1 MKILYLILT
10 LLVFTATSQQVN
22 AQQLNTHETQVLKK
36 YLDKNLLRMFAASK
50 VKAEQN
56 AQRDFSFSTLSDSI
70 YTFSKFNQADNYG
83 PGLNYYFTYEVVGNN
98 AIITAIDI
106 KILDA
111 SLPIDNIRAVP
122 TYDSQQ
128 RISKITMTAVFLG
141 LPLNI
146 LNYYYKYDSKG
157 NTTSIVIESPGI
169 LGGETTNEGDSVQF
183 TYGTGN
189 RVIAYNLYTLVE
201 EEWTFATGVSD
212 VTYGTNGN
220 VSGITQWISSTD
232 SVAPVPVPF
241 IRLRNIEWLNNQM
254 PSNIMNPLDPGDS
267 FESELIGIELATAD
281 ESYKSEPVEYIQ
293 ETYIGDVW
301 YDSTIVRTYE
311 ETGNTFTVLDS
322 YYDTGDFI
330 YTEMTEYTYDGELLI
345 REEILFD
352 LGSGDPVPLDKIEY
366 EYNDYDVLSK
376 EETFTFDQGLWISNS
391 VSTFDVVVVDNE
403 LVEYTE
409 TYIIGAEYESYKTV
423 FFPSDILGTSVNEA
437 VLDDQTVK
445 IFPTIVANH
454 LTINFPQHDFVKNVD
469 IMVLDLNGS
478 VLRSER
484 YDVALQNLEF
494 NISSL
499 LSGIYVLNVRMPE
512 GIRTVRFVKQ

>member
-10 LLVFTATSQQVN
+10 MLVFTATSQQLH
-22 AQQLNTHETQVLKK
+22 AQQLNTYETQVLKK
-36 YLDKNLLRMFAASK
+36 YLDKNLLRMFGAAQE
-50 VKAEQN
+50 KADQN
-56 AQRDFSFSTLSDSI
+56 AHRNFSFSTLSDSI
-70 YTFSKFNQADNYG
+70 YTFSKFNQADDYG
-83 PGLNYYFTYEVVGNN
+83 PGLNYYFTYEVVGNK

-141 LPLNI
+141 IPLNI
-146 LNYYYKYDSKG
+146 LNYYYKYDSAG
-157 NTTSIVIESPGI
+157 NTTSIVVESPGV

-183 TYGTGN
+183 TYGAGN
-189 RVIAYNLYTLVE
+189 RVTAYNLYTLVE
-201 EEWTFATGVSD
+201 EEWTFSYGISD
-212 VTYGTNGN
+212 VSYDSNGN
-220 VSGITQWISSTD
+220 VRGITQWASSQD
-232 SVAPVPVPF
+232 SLAPGPVPF

-281 ESYKSEPVEYIQ
+281 ESYKSEPVKYIQ
-293 ETYIGDVW
+293 ETYIDNVW
-301 YDSTIVRTYE
+301 NDSTIVRTYE
-311 ETGNTFTVLDS
+311 ETGNKFTVLDS

-352 LGSGDPVPLDKIEY
+352 LGSGVPVPLDKIEY
-366 EYNDYDVLSK
+366 EYNNYDVLSK
-376 EETFTFDQGLWISNS
+376 SESFTFDQGQWISNS

-409 TYIIGAEYESYKTV
+409 TYIFGADYESYKTV

-437 VLDDQTVK
+437 VLDENTIK
-445 IFPTIVANH
+445 IFPTMVTNS
-454 LTINFPQHDFVKNVD
+454 LTVNFPQHDFVKNVE
-469 IMVLDLNGS
+469 IMVLDMNGK
-478 VLRSER
+478 VLLSER
-484 YDVALQNLEF
+484 YDVVLQNLEF
-494 NISSL
+494 NVSSL
-499 LSGIYVLNVRMPE
+499 MNGVYVLNVRMPE
-512 GIRTVRFVKQ
+512 GIRSVRFVKQ